1 MLRACRMVFLGVE
14 MHRIIAALL
23 GATALA
29 VASVSGAFAADMAAK
44 VPMYSK
50 APMAA
55 PAYSWT
61 GFYVGGN
68 VGGGWR
74 DQSATFAGT
83 DASGVGTALL
93 TGGFGGTV
101 AGPASIS
108 TNGITGG
115 LQAGYNWQF
124 NQSWLIGG
132 ETDFNWSNFNGT
144 GNSAFNMGPGFATN
158 IAAQQRLDSFG
169 TVRARLGVLPTD
181 RLLVYGTGG
190 FAYGR
195 IKENVTLT
203 SPLTVGVVNVA
214 GDFNCTAGQTC
225 FAGSSSRLA
234 TGWTAGF
241 GTEYAFSSNITAKV
255 EYAYV
260 NLGGGDVVNV
270 VAVTPTAGNRPSTFS
285 ATYGRMD
292 FNVVRV
298 GLNYK
303 F

>member
-1 MLRACRMVFLGVE
+1 MKRASTAPGV
-14 MHRIIAALL
+14 
-23 GATALA
+23 
-29 VASVSGAFAADMAAK
+29 
-44 VPMYSK
+44 
-50 APMAA
+50 
-55 PAYSWT
+55 
-61 GFYVGGN
+61 
-68 VGGGWR
+68 
-74 DQSATFAGT
+74 
-83 DASGVGTALL
+83 
-93 TGGFGGTV
+93 
-101 AGPASIS
+101 
-108 TNGITGG
+108 
-115 LQAGYNWQF
+115 
-124 NQSWLIGG
+124 
-132 ETDFNWSNFNGT
+132 
-144 GNSAFNMGPGFATN
+144 ATN

-203 SPLTVGVVNVA
+203 SAATVGVVNVA

-225 FAGSSSRLA
+225 FAGSSSRVA

-270 VAVTPTAGNRPSTFS
+270 VAVAPTAGSRPSAFS

-292 FNVVRV
+292 FNAAQNLRYLRAPQSNDTEDSDLDPAKR
-298 GLNYK
+298 GLCAESARARMVIGPGSFSAFRASNPLIRSARAPK
-303 F
+303 PAWSLTARAISDGPLVFV